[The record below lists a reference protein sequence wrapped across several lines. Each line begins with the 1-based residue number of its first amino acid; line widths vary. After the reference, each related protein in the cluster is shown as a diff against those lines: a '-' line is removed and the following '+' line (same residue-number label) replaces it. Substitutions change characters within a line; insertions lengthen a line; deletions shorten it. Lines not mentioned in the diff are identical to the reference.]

1 MGFVFL
7 SLAFSVLLWATR
19 LGCTGWRAVLVFCF
33 DFGCMS
39 EADLCISSL
48 CLIGEQPR
56 RLLFQTSFIY
66 SPFADIS
73 ECMDSIT
80 GI

>member
-33 DFGCMS
+33 DFGCVS

-56 RLLFQTSFIY
+56 
-66 SPFADIS
+66 
-73 ECMDSIT
+73 
-80 GI
+80 